1 MNDQKSAERLAEEYL
16 YDLRN
21 SAAENGFKPDE
32 KWELSLVNQADKV
45 VIEKSYHATVASKA
59 GPEDISVLFE
69 LVRAGLKQP
78 AGSVPDLNT
87 IRREQLQYLIA
98 YNPARERR

>member
-1 MNDQKSAERLAEEYL
+1 MKDQRSADRLAKEYL

-21 SAAENGFKPDE
+21 SAEENGFKPDE
-32 KWELSLVNQADKV
+32 KWQLSLVTQADKAA
-45 VIEKSYHATVASKA
+45 IEKKYHNAVAAKA
-59 GPEDISVLFE
+59 APEDLSVLLE
-69 LVRAGLKQP
+69 LVREGLKQP